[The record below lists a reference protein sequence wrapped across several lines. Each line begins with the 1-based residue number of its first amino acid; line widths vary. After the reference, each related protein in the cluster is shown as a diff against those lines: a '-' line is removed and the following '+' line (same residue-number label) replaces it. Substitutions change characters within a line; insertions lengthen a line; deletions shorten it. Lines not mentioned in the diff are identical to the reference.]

1 MSLLRTDL
9 IQPREYQLK
18 IAETASS
25 KNTLV
30 VLPTGTGKT
39 LISLLVGINR
49 LEKYPDSKILIASP
63 TRPLSA
69 QHKKTFENFTRVKPE
84 ETVLITGKIKPEE
97 REKLYKSAKVIAATP
112 QCIQNDLKN
121 GRLTLENFSFI
132 TFDESHRA
140 VKDYAYTYIARK
152 YMEQAKNPLI
162 LALTASPGGSF
173 EKIEE
178 IKKNLFIEAVE
189 IRTELDEDMKKYVQ
203 PISKDWVYV
212 DLPED
217 FEKIK
222 VLLEERLKENLFW
235 LRDHNFLQTLR
246 PTKKSLLMLQ
256 EKFSQKMMEGSRNYS
271 FMWAVIR
278 VAEAIK
284 IEHALELLETQ
295 GVSPLLEFFEKIKSS
310 KRRSDKELIKDP
322 RIREAIKTTEDLH
335 SKGIEHPKL
344 EKLLYIV
351 KDLLRENPSNR
362 IIVFANYRS
371 TIDKINELMRKN
383 GIKSEILIGQAIK
396 KGKGLSQQQQIE
408 TIKRFA
414 SGDFNVL
421 IGSQISEE
429 GLDLVASHAAIFY
442 DQVSS
447 PIRVIQRRGRV
458 GRQVPGRV
466 IFLITKSTRDEAF
479 FWSSYQKE
487 KKMKKIVYNM
497 KERTTKKIKPKKS
510 LLDWIKSD

>member
-1 MSLLRTDL
+1 MELNLLRTDL

-18 IAETASS
+18 IAETASK

-49 LEKYPDSKILIASP
+49 LEKFPDSKILVTSP
-63 TRPLSA
+63 TRPLNA
-69 QHKKTFENFTRVKPE
+69 QHKKSFEKFTKISSE
-84 ETVLITGKIKPEE
+84 EIVLITGKIKPEE

-112 QCIQNDLKN
+112 QCIQNDLEN
-121 GRLTLENFSFI
+121 GRLSLENFSFI

-140 VKDYAYTYIARK
+140 IKDYAYTYVAKK

-173 EKIEE
+173 ERIEE

-212 DLPED
+212 ELPEE

-222 VLLEERLKENLFW
+222 VLLEEKLKENFFW
-235 LRDHNFLQTLR
+235 LRDHNLLQTLR
-246 PTKKSLLMLQ
+246 PTKKSLLLLQ

-284 IEHALELLETQ
+284 IEYALELLETQ
-295 GVSPLLEFFEKIKSS
+295 GISPLLDFFKKIESS
-310 KRRSDKELIKDP
+310 NRRSDKQLMRDP
-322 RIREAIKTTEDLH
+322 RIREAIRITHELY
-335 SKGIEHPKL
+335 SKGVEHPKL
-344 EKLLYIV
+344 EKLLFIV
-351 KDLLRENPSNR
+351 KDLLREDSSNR

-371 TIDKINELMRKN
+371 TIDKINELMREN

-396 KGKGLSQQQQIE
+396 KGKGLTQQQQIE
-408 TIKRFA
+408 ILKRFLDC
-414 SGDFNVL
+414 DFNVL
-421 IGSQISEE
+421 CCSSIGEE
-429 GLDLVASHAAIFY
+429 GIDYFADIAIFY
-442 DQVSS
+442 DAVPSE
-447 PIRVIQRRGRV
+447 IRELQRRGRV
-458 GRQVPGRV
+458 GRKKAGRV
-466 IFLITKSTRDEAF
+466 IFLLTKGTRDEAYYWAAF
-479 FWSSYQKE
+479 HRERKMKGILYDMKE
-487 KKMKKIVYNM
+487 KSKK
-497 KERTTKKIKPKKS
+497 KT
-510 LLDWIKSD
+510 LLDWVKND

>member
-1 MSLLRTDL
+1 MELNLLRTDL

-18 IAETASS
+18 IAETASK

-30 VLPTGTGKT
+30 VLPTGAGKT

-49 LEKYPDSKILIASP
+49 LEKFPDSKILITSP
-63 TRPLSA
+63 TRPLNA
-69 QHKKTFENFTRVKPE
+69 QHKKTFENFTKINPE
-84 ETVLITGKIKPEE
+84 EIVLITGKIKPEE
-97 REKLYKSAKVIAATP
+97 REKLYKNAKVIAATP
-112 QCIQNDLKN
+112 QCLQNDLEN
-121 GRLTLENFSFI
+121 GILSLENFSFI

-140 VKDYAYTYIARK
+140 VKDYAYTYVAKK
-152 YMEQAKNPLI
+152 YVEQAKNPLI

-310 KRRSDKELIKDP
+310 KRRSDKELVKDP
-322 RIREAIKTTEDLH
+322 RIREAMRIAEDLY

-344 EKLLYIV
+344 EKLLHIV

-408 TIKRFA
+408 ILNRFLNC
-414 SGDFNVL
+414 DFNVL
-421 IGSQISEE
+421 SASSIGEE
-429 GLDLVASHAAIFY
+429 GIDYFADIAIFY
-442 DQVSS
+442 DAVPSE
-447 PIRVIQRRGRV
+447 IRELQRRGRV
-458 GRQVPGRV
+458 GRKKAGRI
-466 IFLITKSTRDEAF
+466 IFLLTKGTRDEAYYWAAF
-479 FWSSYQKE
+479 NRERKMKGILFDMKE
-487 KKMKKIVYNM
+487 KSK
-497 KERTTKKIKPKKS
+497 KKS
-510 LLDWIKSD
+510 LKDWLNF